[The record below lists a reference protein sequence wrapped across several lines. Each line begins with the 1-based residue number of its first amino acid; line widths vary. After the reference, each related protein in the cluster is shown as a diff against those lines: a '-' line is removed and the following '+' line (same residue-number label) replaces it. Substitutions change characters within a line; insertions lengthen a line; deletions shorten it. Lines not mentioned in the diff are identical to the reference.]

1 MFSFDISYLFTAS
14 RLKQK
19 RNPPWQRQKRNP
31 PCQWSKC
38 DYYFEGAV
46 YNSAHLKASVL
57 LHNHSAKT
65 EKMDMSVMAKS
76 EKDMSIAKSDKDMSI
91 AKSEKVKSD
100 G

>member
-1 MFSFDISYLFTAS
+1 
-14 RLKQK
+14 
-19 RNPPWQRQKRNP
+19 
-31 PCQWSKC
+31 
-38 DYYFEGAV
+38 V

-57 LHNHSAKT
+57 LHNHSAKA
-65 EKMDMSVMAKS
+65 EKMEMSVMAKS